1 MHQRPLIVI
10 DEKIPFIKGVL
21 EPYADVNYVEGA
33 QIDSSLV
40 ANADALIV
48 RTRTICNESL
58 LKNSTV
64 KFIATATIGTDHI
77 DTAYCDAKGV
87 FWTNAPGCNSGSVY
101 QYIASV
107 LSWLVME
114 KRMELE
120 NMTLGVVG
128 CGHVGS
134 KVARLGQL
142 LGMKVLVNDPPL
154 QRTRG
159 GSFISLDDL
168 LQQADIVSLHTP
180 LTRSGEDKTFHLI
193 NSVNLNRM
201 KPSAWLVNSSR
212 GEVVDG
218 ESLKTAL
225 DNKIIQGAVL
235 DVWEHEPYIS
245 AGLLNQVNLATPHIA
260 GYSADGKATATAMSV
275 RALSRFFNLPLDTW
289 QPDSIP
295 LPPQSTLLNIDAA
308 NKTLSQ
314 LFAEVV
320 WATYAISDDNDRLR
334 RAVTDFEKQ
343 RGNYPVRREFQAY
356 TINLENGNGQLVD
369 FLKALGFQVAL
380 S

>member
-1 MHQRPLIVI
+1 MHQRPQIVI

-21 EPYADVNYVEGA
+21 ELYADVNYVEGA
-33 QIDSSLV
+33 QIDSNIV

-48 RTRTICNESL
+48 RTRTICNEAL

-77 DTAYCDAKGV
+77 DTAYCDGKGI

-107 LSWLVME
+107 LSWLVLAKQM
-114 KRMELE
+114 KLE
-120 NMTLGVVG
+120 NLTLGVVG

-134 KVARLGQL
+134 KIVRLGLL

-159 GSFISLDDL
+159 GNFVSLEDL

-193 NSVNLNRM
+193 DSENLHKM

-212 GEVVDG
+212 GEVVNG
-218 ESLKTAL
+218 EALEIAL
-225 DNKIIQGAVL
+225 DNKVIQGAVL
-235 DVWEHEPYIS
+235 DVWEQEPKIS
-245 AGLLNQVNLATPHIA
+245 VGLLNRVGLATPHIA

-275 RALSRFFNLPLDTW
+275 QALSRFFSLPLNTW
-289 QPDSIP
+289 QPGSIP
-295 LPPQSTLLNIDAA
+295 LPQQSTLLTIDAS

-320 WATYAISDDNDRLR
+320 WATYAITDDNERLR
-334 RAVTDFEKQ
+334 NAVADFEKQ
-343 RGNYPVRREFQAY
+343 RGNYPIRREFQAY
-356 TINLENGNGQLVD
+356 TINLKHGNSQLVD

>member
-1 MHQRPLIVI
+1 MHQRPQIII

-33 QIDSSLV
+33 QIDLNIV

-48 RTRTICNESL
+48 RTRTVCNEAL
-58 LKNSTV
+58 LKNSAV

-77 DTAYCDAKGV
+77 DTAYCDARGIL
-87 FWTNAPGCNSGSVY
+87 WTNAPGCNSGSVC

-107 LSWLVME
+107 LSWLVRE
-114 KRMELE
+114 KQVELE
-120 NMTLGVVG
+120 ALTLGVVG

-134 KVARLGQL
+134 KVVRLGQL

-154 QRTRG
+154 QRTHG
-159 GSFISLDDL
+159 GNYVSLDDL

-193 NSVNLNRM
+193 DDVNLHKM
-201 KPSAWLVNSSR
+201 KPSAWLINSSR

-218 ESLKTAL
+218 EAL
-225 DNKIIQGAVL
+225 EMALENKAIQGAVL
-235 DVWEHEPYIS
+235 DVWEHEPHIS
-245 AGLLNQVNLATPHIA
+245 SGLLKQVALATPHIA

-275 RALSRFFNLPLDTW
+275 QALSRFFNLSLDKW

-295 LPPQSTLLNIDAA
+295 LPQQSTLLTIDAA

-320 WATYAISDDNDRLR
+320 WATYAITDDNDRLR
-334 RAVTDFEKQ
+334 NAVADFEKQ
-343 RGNYPVRREFQAY
+343 RGNYPIRREFQAY
-356 TINLENGNGQLVD
+356 TINLKHGNSQLVD
-369 FLKALGFQVAL
+369 SLKALGFRVTL
-380 S
+380 F

>member
-21 EPYADVNYVEGA
+21 EPYADVRYVEGA
-33 QIDSSLV
+33 QIDSNV
-40 ANADALIV
+40 VVNADALII
-48 RTRTICNESL
+48 RTRTVCNESL

-77 DTAYCDAKGV
+77 DTAYCDAKGI

-107 LSWLVME
+107 LSWLVRE
-114 KRMELE
+114 KQMKLE
-120 NMTLGVVG
+120 SLTLGVVG

-159 GSFISLDDL
+159 GNFVSLDDL

-180 LTRSGEDKTFHLI
+180 LVRSGEDKTFHLI
-193 NSVNLNRM
+193 DSVNLNKM
-201 KPSAWLVNSSR
+201 KPSARLVNSSR

-218 ESLKTAL
+218 EALEIAL
-225 DNKIIQGAVL
+225 DNKVIQGAVL
-235 DVWEHEPYIS
+235 DVWEHEPKIS
-245 AGLLNQVNLATPHIA
+245 AGLLNQVALATPHIA

-275 RALSRFFNLPLDTW
+275 QALSRFFNLPLDKW

-295 LPPQSTLLNIDAA
+295 LPLQSTLLTIDAA
-308 NKTLSQ
+308 DKTLSQ

-320 WATYAISDDNDRLR
+320 WATYAITDDNDHLR
-334 RAVTDFEKQ
+334 NAVADFEKQ
-343 RGNYPVRREFQAY
+343 RGSYPIRREFQAY
-356 TINLENGNGQLVD
+356 TINLKHGNSQLVD
-369 FLKALGFQVAL
+369 FLKSLGFQVVL